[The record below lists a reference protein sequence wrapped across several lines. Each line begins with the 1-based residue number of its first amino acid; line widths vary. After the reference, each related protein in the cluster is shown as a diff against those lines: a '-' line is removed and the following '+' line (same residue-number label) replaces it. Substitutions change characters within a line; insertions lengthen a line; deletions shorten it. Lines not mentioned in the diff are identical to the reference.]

1 MQQYLLDTHT
11 LLWMQ
16 DDNDALSLYAKQVLN
31 DTNNDLYVSIAT
43 FWEITIKQSIGK
55 LQLDYTIDE
64 LIKSCVI
71 NNIFIL
77 PIQIEYLKV
86 LKDLPLIHRDPF
98 DRIIVATAIDM
109 NYKLISRDSNVSKY
123 AIDVIW

>member
-1 MQQYLLDTHT
+1 
-11 LLWMQ
+11 MQ